1 MPNTVQI
8 VPDYSYPYVKTVLN
22 DNTIRDK
29 SDIDAISNSTVENLN
44 YISVFASSK
53 GVDNKLIR
61 KSALSSFHSTYGY
74 SNYKLFG
81 QPFMMA
87 EALLS
92 NPNTDVWCMRVMPD
106 DATYSHTVVSLW
118 YKADTVNKKFNIKM
132 TSKAMASN
140 ETIDLNSIESIRK
153 GGQVLDGQAV
163 DGVYKDTEGYVQV
176 PFMVVN
182 SDGRGKYGN
191 NIRWRIVTNTDYEKK
206 YGIKLYS
213 FEIIDT
219 ENGSE
224 TIARY
229 VGGVTTSTKTVD
241 ATFINDVL
249 EDVSVGLAPV
259 YIHVFEENIESM
271 YNAYVDFCNEMKE
284 ADPTA
289 SITIPELDVF
299 DPLFGKDIARNKV
312 KVPANQPFMN
322 FVEQLTPEVNTEASD
337 YDATKYATVPA
348 YNDSSEIT
356 AEKFIYVDDV
366 SGNCLSA
373 GSDGS
378 FDVSVDAVTRQSAI
392 DACYIKAFSGEYDK
406 LIMAPRRIQAEAL
419 FDANYSSDVKKCLV
433 KLALFRKDAICYMDA
448 GIMDTL
454 TESDVSSMDGLF
466 DDTINSMDEQYQAF
480 ADKLISMNLQDYKV
494 KESSTGKRVAVTTT
508 YYLALRNPSHILN
521 NGRHVP
527 MVNEY
532 CTLSG
537 HVKNTLKPSIEIYE
551 KDLMDR
557 LYLSRFNYFECID
570 EDTFVRA
577 TQNTFQ
583 EEDSDLLEENN
594 VNVLMWLKRHV
605 EDDARDQHY
614 KFTSATTRTD
624 FAQYIKQKYH
634 GLVGREVE
642 SLDIQYKVNEF
653 EYNRSIVHAYLA
665 VTFRPLAKQT
675 ILEIDVNKRQYDEE
689 TENATE

>member
-1 MPNTVQI
+1 MPNIVQI

-22 DNTIRDK
+22 DNTVRNTLD
-29 SDIDAISNSTVENLN
+29 DDAISNSTIENLN
-44 YISVFASSK
+44 YIAVFTSSK

-61 KSALSSFHSTYGY
+61 KSALSSFHSAYGY
-74 SNYKLFG
+74 SNYKLYG

-92 NPNTDVWCMRVMPD
+92 NPNTNVWCMRVMPE
-106 DATYSHTVVSLW
+106 DATYSHAVVSLW
-118 YKADTVNKKFNIKM
+118 YKADKEHKKFNIKM
-132 TSKAMASN
+132 TSKALAN
-140 ETIDLNSIESIRK
+140 GGDVDLTNIESIRK
-153 GGQVLDGQAV
+153 GGLKLDGADV
-163 DGVYKDTEGYVQV
+163 GGVYKDTEGYTQV

-191 NIRWRIVTNTDYEKK
+191 NIRWRIALNTEYEKK
-206 YGIKLYS
+206 YGVKLYS

-229 VGGVTTSTKTVD
+229 VGGLTTSSKTTE
-241 ATFINDVL
+241 ATLINDVL
-249 EDVSVGLAPV
+249 EDVTIGLAPV
-259 YIHVFEENIESM
+259 YIHVFEENIEAM
-271 YNAYVDFCNEMKE
+271 YNEYVKFCKE
-284 ADPTA
+284 VKDDNPLE
-289 SITIPELDVF
+289 SVVIPSLDEF

-312 KVPANQPFMN
+312 KVAANQPYIT
-322 FVEQLTPEVNTEASD
+322 FVEQLTDEINKEAED
-337 YDATKYATVPA
+337 FDATKYTSVPDPKKEA
-348 YNDSSEIT
+348 NIT
-356 AEKFIYVDDV
+356 DEKFIYVDDV
-366 SGNCLSA
+366 TGNALN
-373 GSDGS
+373 GGTDGA
-378 FDVSVDAVTRQSAI
+378 FDASNDSKARTQAI
-392 DACYIKAFSGEYDK
+392 NEAYIKAFSGEYDK

-419 FDANYSSDVKKCLV
+419 FDANYDISVKKCLV

-454 TESDVSSMDGLF
+454 TESDVNSMEGIF
-466 DDTINSMDEQYQAF
+466 DDTINSMDEQYRVF
-480 ADKLISMNLQDYKV
+480 ASKLISMNLQDYKI
-494 KESSTGKRVAVTTT
+494 KESSTGKRVTVTTT
-508 YYLALRNPSHILN
+508 YYLALRHPSHVIN
-521 NGRHVP
+521 NGRHIP

-537 HVKNTLKPSIEIYE
+537 HIRNSLKPSVELYE

-594 VNVLMWLKRHV
+594 VSVLMWLKRHV
-605 EDDARDQHY
+605 EEDARDQHY

-624 FAQYIKQKYH
+624 FAQYIKQKYRSM
-634 GLVGREVE
+634 VGKELE

-675 ILEIDVNKRQYDEE
+675 ILEIDVNRRQYDEE